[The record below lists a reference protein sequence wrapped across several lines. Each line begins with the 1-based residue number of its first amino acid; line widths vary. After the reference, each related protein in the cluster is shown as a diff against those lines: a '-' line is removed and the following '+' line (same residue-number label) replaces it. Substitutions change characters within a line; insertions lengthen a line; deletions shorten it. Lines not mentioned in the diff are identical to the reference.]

1 MSAFSFPPNSAAWAA
16 ARTLC
21 DAVVEPRRT
30 REVGSA
36 REDLMKTNFNLGFG
50 TGSASGYGPAPD
62 LEGIPRGGKR
72 GCKNVRE
79 GLVG

>member
-36 REDLMKTNFNLGFG
+36 RRDLMKTNVNLGFG
-50 TGSASGYGPAPD
+50 TGSASGYGTAPD
-62 LEGIPRGGKR
+62 LEGLSRRGKR
-72 GCKNVRE
+72 SCKNVRE
-79 GLVG
+79 GV